1 MLIVAIVED
10 NTMSEKKLKLPKAKK
25 EMDFKLPKVPKE
37 KNVKSANGKKKI
49 KLPKIRMPKF
59 INKLL
64 FNSVGKRIM
73 IIFFA
78 VMISMLALLIV
89 LLLRSVSINRQ
100 YGDLLTNINKINT
113 IKYDMVEQPARL
125 SANAIRQSNIEES
138 GEEQIILQYRA
149 DLDDIGESIGDEEKY
164 ERNRKSLESMKK
176 AVDLYLQYF
185 QQMKDACGENYS
197 TKGNTAI
204 FSMTDGGDYI
214 AEHANKLIE
223 YEVIRGQDIQAE
235 IDASFSGLIKAII
248 VSITV
253 IVVFSMILL
262 IFLTRSVVKPVK
274 ELKKK
279 LAVIADGD
287 LTGEDVVVDTEDE
300 MKQLALSFNNMSGNL
315 KEIIASVYNANEE
328 IDSAM
333 QVVNDKL
340 QENAKYSEK
349 VSATAQKMTV
359 EMRQQ
364 REETG
369 YAMQQVE
376 EMNSISGRIMENADR
391 INEKSES
398 SLVNAHTGNEN
409 MIEYVNQ
416 LQQVNVVMKETSE
429 VASALNTSVGEMNT
443 ILNSIEQIAEQ
454 TNLLSLNASIEAAR
468 AGEAGRGFSVVA
480 SEIRNLA
487 ENTKASVGRISDI
500 ISQVQKGVVRMTD
513 KMQEGLN
520 QLEKGNEMAD
530 STRKSFQEIQDGNNA
545 VNEEIVE
552 IRGELEELANIMKQ
566 VEDSMGRIDNA
577 ASENFEITEE
587 ISSSASNQYTNLKKV
602 KDYTDRLNG
611 QVEHLDSLVS
621 RFKLS

>member
-1 MLIVAIVED
+1 MK
-10 NTMSEKKLKLPKAKK
+10 EKKLKLPKVKK
-25 EMDFKLPKVPKE
+25 EKELKLPKIPKMKKE
-37 KNVKSANGKKKI
+37 KPEKADKAPKVATGKKKF
-49 KLPKIRMPKF
+49 KLPKIRLPKF

-73 IIFFA
+73 IIFA
-78 VMISMLALLIV
+78 IVMIAMLSLILV
-89 LLLRSVSINRQ
+89 LLSQSVNINQQ

-113 IKYDMVEQPARL
+113 MKYDMVEQPARL
-125 SANAIRQSNIEES
+125 SANCIRQINIEES

-149 DLDDIGESIGDEEKY
+149 DLDVIAESIGDDEKY
-164 ERNRKSLESMKK
+164 ERNRKSVESMKK

-185 QQMKDACGENYS
+185 QQMKDACGENYN
-197 TKGNTAI
+197 TKGNVAI
-204 FSMTDGGDYI
+204 FSMTDGGEYI
-214 AEHANKLIE
+214 ADNANKLIE

-235 IDASFSGLIKAII
+235 IDATFSGLIRTII
-248 VSITV
+248 ISIV
-253 IVVFSMILL
+253 IIAVFSVILL

-300 MKQLALSFNNMSGNL
+300 MKQLALSFNNMSGSL
-315 KEIIASVYNANEE
+315 KEIISSVYNANDE
-328 IDSAM
+328 IDAAM
-333 QVVNDKL
+333 QVVSDKL
-340 QENAKYSEK
+340 EENAEYSEK
-349 VSATAQKMTV
+349 VSITAQKMTA
-359 EMRQQ
+359 EMKQQ
-364 REETG
+364 REETD

-376 EMNSISGRIMENADR
+376 EMNIISGRIMENADR
-391 INEKSES
+391 INEKSEN
-398 SLVNAHTGNEN
+398 SLENARIGNEN
-409 MIEYVNQ
+409 MIEYVDQ
-416 LQQVNVVMKETSE
+416 LQQVNVVMRETSE
-429 VASALNTSVGEMNT
+429 VATALNTSVGEMNT

-513 KMQEGLN
+513 KMQEGLD
-520 QLEKGNEMAD
+520 QLERGNEMAD

-545 VNEEIVE
+545 VNDEIVE
-552 IRGELEELANIMKQ
+552 IRKELDELANVMKL
-566 VEDSMGRIDNA
+566 VEESMGRIDNA
-577 ASENFEITEE
+577 ASENFTITEE
-587 ISSSASNQYTNLKKV
+587 ISASASNQYENLNKV
-602 KDYTDRLNG
+602 KDYTAKLNG
-611 QVEHLDSLVS
+611 QVEHLDTLVS